1 MSDQD
6 NKQEVMKS
14 ITGTLNMAPL
24 VLEGAAAPDT
34 GTELA
39 TIHEPVELTQE
50 EKEAEED
57 FAVARE
63 NVKDILDKGQ
73 EALAG
78 ILRIAEASEHPRAY
92 EVAANLIKT
101 LTESNKSLLDLHE
114 TRRQLAPVKVEEK
127 KAQDNPSSVTN
138 NNVFVGTTAEL
149 LELIKQGKNPYDNGK
164 IIDGGT
170 GSNSK

>member
-1 MSDQD
+1 MSEP
-6 NKQEVMKS
+6 KEVMKS
-14 ITGTLNMAPL
+14 ISETLSMKPL
-24 VLEGAAAPDT
+24 IVGELVEKDETT
-34 GTELA
+34 GTEMIPA
-39 TIHEPVELTQE
+39 PEPEELTQE
-50 EKEAEED
+50 EKDAEED

-63 NVKDILDKGQ
+63 NVKDILDKGT

-114 TRRQLAPVKVEEK
+114 QRRQLAPVKVEEK
-127 KAQDNPSSVTN
+127 KPEAASVTN

-149 LELIKQGKNPYDNGK
+149 LELIKQGKNPYDNGNV
-164 IIDGGT
+164 IDGGT
-170 GSNSK
+170 TTDSR

>member
-1 MSDQD
+1 MSEP
-6 NKQEVMKS
+6 KEVMKS
-14 ITGTLNMAPL
+14 ISETLSMKPL
-24 VLEGAAAPDT
+24 IVGELVEKDET
-34 GTELA
+34 IGTEM
-39 TIHEPVELTQE
+39 IPVPESEELTQE
-50 EKEAEED
+50 EKDAEED

-63 NVKDILDKGQ
+63 NVKDILDKGT

-114 TRRQLAPVKVEEK
+114 QRRQLAPVKVEEK
-127 KAQDNPSSVTN
+127 KPEAASVTN

-149 LELIKQGKNPYDNGK
+149 LALIKQGKNPYDNGNV
-164 IIDGGT
+164 IDGGT
-170 GSNSK
+170 TTDSR

>member
-1 MSDQD
+1 MSDD
-6 NKQEVMKS
+6 KNEVMKS

-24 VLEGAAAPDT
+24 VLDQAAVPAES
-34 GTELA
+34 TELA
-39 TIHEPVELTQE
+39 VINEPIELTQE

-63 NVKDILDKGQ
+63 NVKDILDKGT

-127 KAQDNPSSVTN
+127 KPEITPGTVTN

-170 GSNSK
+170 GSNPK

>member
-1 MSDQD
+1 MDD
-6 NKQEVMKS
+6 NNEVMKS

-24 VLEGAAAPDT
+24 VLAEAEAPKES
-34 GTELA
+34 TELSV
-39 TIHEPVELTQE
+39 IPEPVELTQE

-63 NVKDILDKGQ
+63 NVKDILDKGT

-114 TRRQLAPVKVEEK
+114 TRRQLAPIKVEEK
-127 KAQDNPSSVTN
+127 KPEAATPGSVTN

-164 IIDGGT
+164 VIDGGT
-170 GSNSK
+170 TTDSR

>member
-1 MSDQD
+1 MSEP
-6 NKQEVMKS
+6 KEVMKS
-14 ITGTLNMAPL
+14 ISETLSMKPL
-24 VLEGAAAPDT
+24 IVGELVEKDEAT
-34 GTELA
+34 GTEMIPA
-39 TIHEPVELTQE
+39 PEPEELTQE
-50 EKEAEED
+50 EKDAEED

-63 NVKDILDKGQ
+63 NVKDILDKGT

-114 TRRQLAPVKVEEK
+114 QRRQLAPVKVEEK
-127 KAQDNPSSVTN
+127 KTETASVTN

-149 LELIKQGKNPYDNGK
+149 LALIKQGKNPYDNGN

-170 GSNSK
+170 TTDSR

>member
-1 MSDQD
+1 MIEDD
-6 NKQEVMKS
+6 KNEVMKS

-24 VLEGAAAPDT
+24 VLATADAPQESTD
-34 GTELA
+34 LV
-39 TIHEPVELTQE
+39 TISEPVELSQE

-63 NVKDILDKGQ
+63 NVKDILDKGT

-114 TRRQLAPVKVEEK
+114 TRRQLAPIKVEEK
-127 KAQDNPSSVTN
+127 KSEQASGNVTN
-138 NNVFVGTTAEL
+138 NNVFVGSTAEL

-170 GSNSK
+170 RTDSK

>member
-1 MSDQD
+1 MDD
-6 NKQEVMKS
+6 KNEVMKS

-24 VLEGAAAPDT
+24 VLAEAEAPKES
-34 GTELA
+34 TELSV
-39 TIHEPVELTQE
+39 IPEPVELTQE

-63 NVKDILDKGQ
+63 NVKDILDKGT

-114 TRRQLAPVKVEEK
+114 TRRQLAPIKVEEK
-127 KAQDNPSSVTN
+127 KPEAATPGSVTN

-149 LELIKQGKNPYDNGK
+149 LELIKQGKNPYDNGNV
-164 IIDGGT
+164 IDGGT
-170 GSNSK
+170 TTDSR

>member
-1 MSDQD
+1 MSEP
-6 NKQEVMKS
+6 KEVMKS
-14 ITGTLNMAPL
+14 ISETLSMKPL
-24 VLEGAAAPDT
+24 IVGELVEKEEAA
-34 GTELA
+34 GTEM
-39 TIHEPVELTQE
+39 IPVPEPEELTQE
-50 EKEAEED
+50 EKGAEED

-63 NVKDILDKGQ
+63 NVKDILDKGT

-114 TRRQLAPVKVEEK
+114 QRRQLAPVKVEEK
-127 KAQDNPSSVTN
+127 KPEAASVTN

-149 LELIKQGKNPYDNGK
+149 LALIKQGKNPYDNGNV
-164 IIDGGT
+164 IDGGT
-170 GSNSK
+170 TTDSR